1 MFFYSPVDTQPEMD
15 WSNYMAVGLIVLLT
29 VFGVLGSLAS
39 KVAPESR
46 LLVVKVLKSFSF
58 YDNFV
63 KIVHVP
69 KTAEN

>member
-1 MFFYSPVDTQPEMD
+1 MIFYSPVDNQPEMD
-15 WSNYMAVGLIVLLT
+15 WSNYMAVGLIIVLT
-29 VFGVLGSLAS
+29 IFGVLGSLAG

-63 KIVHVP
+63 KIVDVP
-69 KTAEN
+69 KTMEN